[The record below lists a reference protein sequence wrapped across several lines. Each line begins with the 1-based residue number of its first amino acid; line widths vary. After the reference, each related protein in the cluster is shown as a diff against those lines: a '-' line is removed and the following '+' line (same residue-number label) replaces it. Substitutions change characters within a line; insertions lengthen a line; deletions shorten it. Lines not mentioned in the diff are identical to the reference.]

1 MWHEPE
7 QWNSTVNFVLI
18 FFKANKDLSMVS
30 ENPETCCHL
39 SHPIYRKG
47 NNPAVNYSDKFT
59 MPLLLKVIKLVRL
72 YCLINS
78 YILFWMVCCGSFIS
92 GRSVVSSMD
101 PGTCMCACAHTHTKT
116 LLGDEEGG
124 KDTVQQS
131 EAIQLATAL
140 YTEHVLAICNC
151 IQISLSHVKWYTLSS
166 ECTLFVTHTIGK
178 LDILLQEYF
187 YINWCQAWNLLQC
200 VYGK

>member
-1 MWHEPE
+1 MNLNNEIALWILS
-7 QWNSTVNFVLI
+7 WYFLKLI
-18 FFKANKDLSMVS
+18 KIYPWSVKIQKHAVTLAILSI
-30 ENPETCCHL
+30 EKE
-39 SHPIYRKG
+39 